1 MKTILISTFA
11 LAGTVAAWGAVI
23 LGSQAADMPHR
34 QAAEEKALPLVAMVA
49 LAGASLFCAAAA
61 ATDSQ

>member
-1 MKTILISTFA
+1 MKALYVPTFA

-23 LGSQAADMPHR
+23 LGSQAADMPLAR
-34 QAAEEKALPLVAMVA
+34 AAEEKALPLVAMVA
-49 LAGASLFCAAAA
+49 FAGTSLFCAAAA